1 MNELVR
7 LFWFLLMIALS
18 IGAFIINAAWM
29 AIAIPAFIVV
39 LLAYGILARIFDR
52 D

>member
-1 MNELVR
+1 MNEFVK

-18 IGAFIINAAWM
+18 IGAFVINAVWM

-39 LLAYGILARIFDR
+39 LVAYGILSRIFDR